1 MHILLDTHILLWHL
15 EDDVRLPND
24 KSQLIED
31 PSNSILVS
39 VASFWEIAIKSGL
52 GKLKL
57 TITLDDLIKV
67 VRKSTFSIL
76 LIEPEHTIRVEKPP
90 YLHKDPFDRMLAAQA
105 LTENI
110 SVMSVD
116 GFFEDYGVRIV
127 SNQNH

>member
-76 LIEPEHTIRVEKPP
+76 LIEPEHTIRIEKLP

-116 GFFEDYGVRIV
+116 GFFEDSGVRIV

>member
-15 EDDVRLPND
+15 EDDVRLPKD

-76 LIEPEHTIRVEKPP
+76 LIEPEHTIRIEKLP

-116 GFFEDYGVRIV
+116 GFFEDSGVRIV